1 MRNNIVETIEYEG
14 YRIEIHLDEYP
25 SESPREWCNMGTI
38 YTPPLRKYKIADEEQ
53 SSEWIHEHIKQ
64 KDVVALPVYM
74 IDHSG
79 IALSTSSFRDPW
91 DSGQIGYIAV
101 TREKAYKEFGRRVNR
116 RTIEKQ
122 LRIEVDIY
130 SSYVQGEVYGFRVFR
145 PDGEETDSCW
155 GYIGTDGLRSA
166 IADAK
171 ENIRWSVRTEHEAI
185 RMEREC
191 FAI

>member
-1 MRNNIVETIEYEG
+1 MNIVDTMEYEG
-14 YRIEIHLDEYP
+14 YRIEIVLDEYGT
-25 SESPREWCNMGTI
+25 ESPREWCNIGTI
-38 YTPPLRKYKIADEEQ
+38 YTPPLRKCKIADEEQ
-53 SSEWIHEHIKQ
+53 SSEWISEYIKQ

-79 IALSTSSFRDPW
+79 IALSTRPFHDPW

-116 RTIEKQ
+116 RTIEKA
-122 LRIEVDIY
+122 LSDEISLY
-130 SSYVQGEVYGFRVFR
+130 SSYVQGEIYGFRVFA
-145 PDGEETDSCW
+145 PDGRETDSCW
-155 GYIGTDGLRSA
+155 GFIGSDGIRSA
-166 IADAK
+166 IEDARENVRWAIK
-171 ENIRWSVRTEHEAI
+171 EEREAL